1 MEPRDKTILIVE
13 DEADL
18 REALSTALAY
28 EGYRVVQAK
37 DGAEGVEKA
46 IAERPNLMLLDIV
59 MPEKDGLE
67 VLKELKEKEEV
78 KDTKIIVMTVLDD
91 LEKIAEVVE
100 SGGDEYIVK
109 TDITLE
115 GIIQKVRSSL
125 EEQEK

>member
-1 MEPRDKTILIVE
+1 METSNKTILIVE

-18 REALSTALAY
+18 REALATALAY
-28 EGYRVVQAK
+28 EGYTILQAG
-37 DGAEGVEKA
+37 DGEDGLKKA
-46 IAERPNLMLLDIV
+46 FESKPDLILLDII
-59 MPEKDGLE
+59 MPKKDGLE
-67 VLKELKEKEEV
+67 VLKEIKSDDSL

-115 GIIQKVRSSL
+115 GIITKVAENL
-125 EEQEK
+125 KAQEI